1 MSMFKLFRRYL
12 AQYKVQVILVFA
24 FVITQAICQLFLP
37 KLMSNIVDKGV
48 TTGNTQYIL
57 TQGLLMLG
65 VSIISL
71 ITVAGSANFSALVT
85 AKFSSFVRRD
95 MFSKTLKFS
104 QGDFEKFGVATLL
117 NRSNYDAVQM
127 QTVVINSLRALIL
140 VPITGVG
147 ALVFAFVI
155 NIQLTLVVLA
165 AFSLT
170 LFFMARAI
178 KNSQPLYQKVQV
190 FTDKINMLI
199 NEKLKGMRSIRA
211 FNRQDYEQDKFAK
224 ANAQQTDQFVRA
236 NLSIN
241 YLAPAIQIVLGLT
254 TVIILWIGTNQIA
267 AQQIMIGNLMQ
278 FIQYISLFM
287 MTITSVMILFSALP
301 RVEVSA
307 SRVLEL
313 LDAEVTMHSIK
324 NPSSLEDEK
333 AKITFDD
340 VSFGYPGAQKSVLKN
355 ISFCAEQGKTTAIV
369 GATGSGKSTLLSL
382 ILRMNDCSSG
392 SIKFGEVSVA
402 NCALKELRSAISFVP
417 QKSALFAESIRD
429 NMKIANKNAT
439 DEEILNAVE
448 IAGAKEFVDKKGLD
462 EVLAQEGKSLSG
474 GQKQRLCIARALL
487 KKASIYMFDDCF
499 SALDYKTDFEVRTA
513 INQNFEG
520 STRIIVAQRIS
531 TIKSADHIIVLD
543 EGEIAGQGTHDQLLK
558 SCQIYKDIIRSQT
571 GGDA

>member
-1 MSMFKLFRRYL
+1 MFKLFRRYL
-12 AQYKVQVILVFA
+12 GQYKVQVILVFA

-439 DEEILNAVE
+439 DEEILNAIE

>member
-12 AQYKVQVILVFA
+12 GQYKVQVILVFA

-211 FNRQDYEQDKFAK
+211 FNRQDYEQNKFAK

-439 DEEILNAVE
+439 DEEILNAIE

>member
-12 AQYKVQVILVFA
+12 GQYKVQVILVFA

-178 KNSQPLYQKVQV
+178 KKSQPLYQKVQV
-190 FTDKINMLI
+190 FTDKINMLL

-324 NPSSLEDEK
+324 NPSSLKDEK

-439 DEEILNAVE
+439 DEEILNAIE

>member
-12 AQYKVQVILVFA
+12 GQYKVQVILVFA

-439 DEEILNAVE
+439 DEEILNAIE

>member
-12 AQYKVQVILVFA
+12 GQYKVQVILVFA

-178 KNSQPLYQKVQV
+178 KKSQPLYQKVQV

-439 DEEILNAVE
+439 DEEILNAIE